1 MVLTAYIVLS
11 PAIGLS
17 CHRHLARLL
26 ARLDAGVEAS
36 GPHDFAVRS
45 SAVRLTAPSASTA
58 SRPAL
63 MTLRNAPS
71 VGQDGGS
78 CRDDVPDGRSEIF
91 FAEGLDRLRTA
102 GRSDFPGGRIRGSG
116 GALP

>member
-1 MVLTAYIVLS
+1 MVLTAYFVLS

-17 CHRHLARLL
+17 CHRRLRSCL
-26 ARLDAGVEAS
+26 RKLEAGVEAS
-36 GPHDFAVRS
+36 GPHDLAVRS

-78 CRDDVPDGRSEIF
+78 CRDDLPDGRSEICF
-91 FAEGLDRLRTA
+91 RTGLDRANQLDPVQQI
-102 GRSDFPGGRIRGSG
+102 GRS
-116 GALP
+116 

>member
-1 MVLTAYIVLS
+1 MVLTAYFRALPGDRAFLS
-11 PAIGLS
+11 PSSAEIYF
-17 CHRHLARLL
+17 RQ
-26 ARLDAGVEAS
+26 LDASVEAS

-78 CRDDVPDGRSEIF
+78 CRDDLPDGRIEIF
-91 FAEGLDRLRTA
+91 FQMGLDSQFTDLPV
-102 GRSDFPGGRIRGSG
+102 GQSD
-116 GALP
+116 